1 VLKNLGIDL
10 HQSEK
15 KTLYSFLSLYTF
27 LCLVIIS
34 FVSFLYFSFQKDL
47 MLQNKREVLQGYSK
61 DFILRL
67 KDLHINFDKYKY
79 YPRDEKF
86 NSAIY
91 DSEKTLIFSTLKAKN
106 ISLNEVLYT
115 SASYIHFIEEP
126 ESYYLGAKYII
137 LEIIDEKFWFSSVKK
152 EIALFASISFIFMFL
167 MGFFLLRL
175 FLKPMRDSFF
185 LLDNFIKDTTHEL
198 NTPLMA
204 ITSNVEM
211 LKNYSLDEKIQK
223 KINRIEIA
231 ARTVSNIYDDLTY
244 LTLNNKIISK
254 NENINLSVLLLQRI
268 EYFKSLS
275 KSKKITMHS
284 RIDKDIFIYCDYKK
298 ISKVLDNLISNAIKY
313 NKMKG
318 TIDFI
323 LKESYFCIEDTGVGI
338 KEENIK
344 YLFQRYSRF
353 SYQVGGFG
361 IGLNIVKLICDEYDI
376 KITASSVLSEGT
388 KMELRW

>member
-1 VLKNLGIDL
+1 
-10 HQSEK
+10 
-15 KTLYSFLSLYTF
+15 
-27 LCLVIIS
+27 
-34 FVSFLYFSFQKDL
+34 
-47 MLQNKREVLQGYSK
+47 
-61 DFILRL
+61 
-67 KDLHINFDKYKY
+67 
-79 YPRDEKF
+79 
-86 NSAIY
+86 
-91 DSEKTLIFSTLKAKN
+91 
-106 ISLNEVLYT
+106 
-115 SASYIHFIEEP
+115 
-126 ESYYLGAKYII
+126 
-137 LEIIDEKFWFSSVKK
+137 
-152 EIALFASISFIFMFL
+152 
-167 MGFFLLRL
+167 
-175 FLKPMRDSFF
+175 
-185 LLDNFIKDTTHEL
+185 
-198 NTPLMA
+198 MA

-254 NENINLSVLLLQRI
+254 NENINLSALLLQRI

-275 KSKKITMHS
+275 KSKKIAMHS
-284 RIDKDIFIYCDYKK
+284 NIDKDIFIYCDYKK

-318 TIDFI
+318 NIDFI
-323 LKESYFCIEDTGVGI
+323 LKESYFCIEDTGIGI

-361 IGLNIVKLICDEYDI
+361 IGLNIVKLICDEYDM
-376 KITASSVLSEGT
+376 KITASSVLKEGT